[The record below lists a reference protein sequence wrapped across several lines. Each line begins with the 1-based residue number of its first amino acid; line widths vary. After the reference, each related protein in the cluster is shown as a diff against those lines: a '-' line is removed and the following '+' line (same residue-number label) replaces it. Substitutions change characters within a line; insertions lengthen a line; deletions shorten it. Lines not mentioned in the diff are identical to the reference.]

1 MSEEIKSQ
9 RTRYFNLIKD
19 GDSAVVRL
27 LHSSVST
34 IESAIVHS
42 IKVDGKSKK
51 IKCLGDDCPL
61 CASKNY
67 SSSRMFIHLY
77 DYTDNTEK
85 IWDRTDKIL
94 PQLESLEKSWGAL
107 NSAVI
112 KITRKGNEFPK
123 YDIEVQ
129 NPSNFKDV
137 SKDLVD
143 KPLAKFYYL
152 NRKLEE
158 VKVFVETGNFPP
170 KEPYMPKDEY
180 LKMKQSQSTQ
190 NTTNTTVV
198 AESKPVSPQT
208 NQNSFVPIDDD
219 TLPF

>member
-9 RTRYFNLIKD
+9 RTMYFNLIKD

-51 IKCLGDDCPL
+51 IKCLGDGCPL

-67 SSSRMFIHLY
+67 SSSRVFIHLY

-85 IWDRTDKIL
+85 VWDRTDKIL

-129 NPSNFKDV
+129 NPSNFQDV

-158 VKVFVETGNFPP
+158 VKAFVETGNFPP

-190 NTTNTTVV
+190 NTTNTTTV